1 MAGARIEIEVDDAT
15 VRDVLAQVQARLE
28 PAGMT
33 TVLDDI
39 GEYLLRSTRERAVLE
54 VDPDG
59 RKWRPLEEGY
69 AHWKAK
75 KRPGA
80 PILVFDF
87 HMLGDQ
93 LSHQVDGDTLYV
105 GTNAKYG
112 AVHQFSG
119 DPPRAWLGI
128 SRFSGDEDEI
138 RQITLD
144 YLQAAI
150 DGGQT
155 PPA

>member
-1 MAGARIEIEVDDAT
+1 MAGARIEIEVDDAA
-15 VRDVLAQVQARLE
+15 VMAVLGRAQARLE
-28 PAGMT
+28 PAGVET
-33 TVLDDI
+33 LLDDI
-39 GEYLLRSTRERAVLE
+39 GEYLLRSTRERAALE

-59 RKWRPLEEGY
+59 RPWRPLEKEY
-69 AHWKAK
+69 ARWKAK
-75 KRPGA
+75 QRPGA

-112 AVHQFSG
+112 AVHQFAG

-144 YLQAAI
+144 YLQAALD
-150 DGGQT
+150 DG
-155 PPA
+155 